1 MDDVKFAWVKFYMA
15 LAGKLKP
22 FADNRSALVEKIK
35 IIFQKAAITL
45 PTLEEDGNV
54 FDIDPFTTFGLFN
67 KGIKE
72 DNRIK
77 IIKAFAE
84 EFAVE
89 EPVPTV
95 FDGIP
100 VVNNLK
106 ATFYW
111 FKNERQEH
119 DIDNLWTVFLTAIEY
134 ADTQNSESR
143 EKLIQSYDT
152 VRQQVGIKWNLTMG
166 LYWIRPLVYINLDSN
181 NRRFISK
188 PEFTSQAF
196 TDSLPMLYKGDSSD
210 KVPSGQEYLDICKNC
225 KTTIATGSFSYKTLP
240 EMSAVAFATK
250 IDTVTP
256 EEQKFKNWLTIQESG
271 VKGKELKSNYI
282 TNMVSAIKKVCTEIH
297 LEYFPDITNLY
308 SVTDLKLFYKVRDAI
323 MNSADYEKVNKKYG
337 NGALNSA
344 LTIWYEEYLKW
355 LAGAGSVHYWTYA
368 PGEQAC
374 MWETFYEKQIMGIGW
389 PELGD
394 LNQYKSK
401 EELQQKMAEVYEK
414 DSSFKNSVL
423 AVWQF
428 VNELKIGDIVYVK
441 QGVSK
446 ILGYG
451 EVVSEYE
458 YNETYDKEY
467 PNIRRMNWKAKGSWE
482 IDEKLAIK
490 TLTDITGYQKLENLR
505 FQLVD
510 PPEPPTNCRYWWLNA
525 RPKIWS
531 FSSLAVGDT
540 QSYSIYNEN
549 GNPRRVPQNFTDI
562 KPGDKFIG
570 YESHPAKKIV
580 ALGEVSNKDEKEVTF
595 KKTETL
601 INAIEYNALKDL
613 DELQEMEFLKSPQ
626 GSLFKLSKEEYDF
639 LLDLIYEV
647 NPRLPKA
654 DKQYTKEAFLDEVFM
669 TEEQYDELEDVLK
682 EKKNIILQGAPGVG
696 KTFAAT
702 RLAYAMMGEK
712 NDTRIKSVQFH
723 QNYSYEDFIMG
734 YKPDGEGFTLTN
746 GIFYKFCKEAENH
759 PDKKYFFIIDEINRG
774 NMSKIFGELL
784 SRIENG
790 YRGKNNKITLAYNDE
805 LFYVPENLYLI
816 GLMNTADRSL
826 AMIDY
831 ALRRRFSFFDMEPG
845 FDTEGF
851 QKIQKELGQEL
862 FDSLILKIK
871 ELNKEIEKDKTL
883 GSGFCIGHSYFCSL
897 KKEEYTPQK
906 LRAVVKYDILPMLK
920 EYWFDEQDKY
930 EGWEGKLMGLFK

>member
-1 MDDVKFAWVKFYMA
+1 MDNEKFAWVKFYMA
-15 LAGKLKP
+15 LAGKLLP
-22 FADNRSALVEKIK
+22 YAANRSALVEKVK
-35 IIFQKAAITL
+35 AVFQKAAIPL
-45 PTLEEDGNV
+45 PTLEEDNNV

-67 KGIKE
+67 KGITN

-84 EFAVE
+84 VFAVE

-111 FKNERQEH
+111 FKNKRQEH
-119 DIDNLWTVFLTAIEY
+119 DIDNLWTVFLSAIEY
-134 ADTQNSESR
+134 ADKQNSESR

-210 KVPSGQEYLDICKNC
+210 KVPSGREYLNICNNC

-256 EEQKFKNWLTIQESG
+256 EEQKFKNWLTVQKSG

-282 TNMVSAIKKVCTEIH
+282 TNMVSAIKKVCSEIH
-297 LEYFPDITNLY
+297 LADYPDITNLY
-308 SVTDLKLFYKVRDAI
+308 SVTDLNLFYKIRDAI

-401 EELQQKMAEVYEK
+401 EELQQKMGEVYEK
-414 DSSFKNSVL
+414 ESSFKNSVL

-428 VNELKIGDIVYVK
+428 VNELKVGDIVYVK

-451 EVVSEYE
+451 EVISEYE
-458 YNETYDKEY
+458 YNEAYDKEY
-467 PNIRRMNWKAKGSWE
+467 PNIRRMSWKAKGSWDFE
-482 IDEKLAIK
+482 EKLAIK
-490 TLTDITGYQKLENLR
+490 TLTDITGYKKLEDLR
-505 FQLVD
+505 FKLVNS
-510 PPEPPTNCRYWWLNA
+510 PEPPNDCQYWWLNA
-525 RPKIWS
+525 NPKIWS
-531 FSSLAVGDT
+531 FSSLTVGET
-540 QSYSIYNEN
+540 QAYTIFNEN
-549 GNPRRVPQNFTDI
+549 GKPRRIPKNFAEI
-562 KPGDKFIG
+562 KQGDKLIG
-570 YESHPAKKIV
+570 YESTPVKKVV
-580 ALGEVSNKDEKEVTF
+580 ALGEVTNKDEKEVTF
-595 KKTETL
+595 KKTET
-601 INAIEYNALKDL
+601 INSAIEYKILKEQ
-613 DELQEMEFLKSPQ
+613 DELQEMEFFKNAQ
-626 GSLFKLSKEEYDF
+626 GSLFKLTKEEYDCI
-639 LLDLIYEV
+639 LDLIREA
-647 NPRLPKA
+647 NPQSSKVYKSYSRE
-654 DKQYTKEAFLDEVFM
+654 DFLAEVFM
-669 TEEQYDELEDVLK
+669 TAEEYDEIVSVLED
-682 EKKNIILQGAPGVG
+682 KKNIILQGAPGVG

-702 RLAYAMMGEK
+702 RLAYAIMEQI
-712 NDTRIKSVQFH
+712 NDDQIKSVQFH

-734 YKPDGEGFTLTN
+734 YKPDGEGFILSD

-759 PDKKYFFIIDEINRG
+759 SDKKYFFIIDEINRG

-790 YRGKNNKITLAYNDE
+790 YRGKKITLAYKDE
-805 LFYVPENLYLI
+805 QFSVPANLYLI

-862 FDSLILKIK
+862 FNSLILKIK

-883 GSGFCIGHSYFCSL
+883 GSGFCIGHSYFCDL
-897 KKEEYTPQK
+897 KKETCTPKK
-906 LRAVVKYDILPMLK
+906 LLAIVKRDILPMLK

-930 EGWEGKLMGLFK
+930 EHWENQLLGLFK